1 MYSLKVFSPRHNKV
15 NSWVEIRR
23 AMHGAAYVPFRGEGR
38 TGGGNLFR
46 LISVDSVQITAH
58 TKIGM

>member
-15 NSWVEIRR
+15 NSWVEIRQ
-23 AMHGAAYVPFRGEGR
+23 AMHGAAYVPLWGGGR

-46 LISVDSVQITAH
+46 LKSGQITAN